1 MLSFSSVGSRRS
13 VCHSGG
19 VQNSVQNH
27 EAPNGGQDLET
38 LVGEWT
44 TVPDIVESTG
54 LDVRELRR
62 LLDVRAIVAV
72 PIGER
77 GVKKIPA
84 RFFRDGEPLDSLKG
98 TIQVLTDAGY
108 SDEELIGWLFTED
121 ETLPGSPMDALEVG
135 RKTEVRRRAS
145 ALAW

>member
-1 MLSFSSVGSRRS
+1 MGSRRS

-19 VQNSVQNH
+19 VQNAVQNH

-108 SDEELIGWLFTED
+108 SDEELIAWLFTED
-121 ETLPGSPMDALEVG
+121 ETLPGSPMDALEAG

>member
-1 MLSFSSVGSRRS
+1 MGSGLS

-62 LLDVRAIVAV
+62 LLDIRAIVAV
-72 PIGER
+72 PVGES
-77 GVKKIPA
+77 GAKKIPA

-108 SDEELIGWLFTED
+108 SDEELIAWLFTED
-121 ETLPGSPMDALEVG
+121 ETLPGSPMDALEAG

>member
-1 MLSFSSVGSRRS
+1 MGSGLS

-19 VQNSVQNH
+19 VQNPVQNH

-54 LDVRELRR
+54 LGVRELRR
-62 LLDVRAIVAV
+62 LLDIRAIVAV
-72 PIGER
+72 PVGDR

-108 SDEELIGWLFTED
+108 SDEELIAWLFTED
-121 ETLPGSPMDALEVG
+121 ETLPGSPMDALEAG

>member
-1 MLSFSSVGSRRS
+1 MGSGLS

-54 LDVRELRR
+54 LGVRELRR
-62 LLDVRAIVAV
+62 LLDIRAIVAV
-72 PIGER
+72 PVGDR

-108 SDEELIGWLFTED
+108 SDDELIAWLFTED
-121 ETLPGSPMDALEVG
+121 ETLPGSPMDALEAG